1 MAETYWMAVTRD
13 VPFSQ
18 YGTDELTIT
27 AAGAR
32 NCNLKTFWCLAMVA
46 NARRVELYTVCCTC
60 LTTNAK

>member
-32 NCNLKTFWCLAMVA
+32 NCNHKTFWCLAMVA
-46 NARRVELYTVCCTC
+46 HTRSVEHFIP
-60 LTTNAK
+60 

>member
-27 AAGAR
+27 AAGSC
-32 NCNLKTFWCLAMVA
+32 NCINRHFAAL
-46 NARRVELYTVCCTC
+46 RRLHT
-60 LTTNAK
+60 LDA